1 MNTATHPL
9 KYRLLLVALALFF
22 PCMVL
27 AQSSGNFDL
36 SGKVQDAATNELM
49 SAVTVRLMK
58 KSDGKLTK
66 GTTTDMKGEFVMTG
80 LMPGDYR
87 LLISFVGYNSIEL
100 DVSLGKASKVNFGA
114 LKMIPNTTALKGVDV
129 TGRVRPIVLKQDTVE
144 FNAGA
149 FKVKSGANVEE
160 LLKKL
165 PGVEVDAEGNITY
178 NGERIEKIE
187 VDGRNF
193 FSNDPK
199 MTTRNLPSLMVDKVQ
214 VVDKQSDES
223 ILTGMDDGTRTKVL
237 NLSIKPDMKRGGV
250 ANINGGYGTRKRYA
264 GDMMINFFDKNARY
278 SLLGNFNNTEGVLA
292 GEGDRDARRIGFN
305 YETSIDK
312 KFEMVSEVRYD
323 GDNNNKSGRV
333 VRENLLGQ
341 DKRNIYNEDYIDLTR
356 RNDLSGITRIEW
368 KPDTLTTIFFTP
380 ELSWS
385 RSATE
390 SVQSFETRNQDND
403 LINKGVSKRSNDN
416 ADVSALAEVHFSR
429 KLNTKGRHLYL
440 GLEGRLSQSDGSGSN
455 VLTTDFAQPGKEDEK
470 IDQSLNSNGKSG
482 RLVLRSSYIEPL
494 SRLWA
499 LQVNYRLEAQYRKNL
514 REAFNK
520 DPNGEYTILD
530 EVYTRGSTSSFQN
543 HSLGLN
549 LRYKVDRSHITFG
562 MDARPSLATTV
573 STIGNKEVF
582 NKSRV
587 VWNYAPSVRIEYR
600 KSDSIMFNL
609 RYSGRISHASMEQLN
624 PAVVINSPLNKVV
637 GNPDL
642 LPSFSHSVRFM
653 GNYNSPRKKQSFG
666 IMGRLSFTDNAIVD
680 RRTVDPETGA
690 VQTTY
695 ENVSGVASVG
705 LGFMGSLPFGRTG
718 WSFFLSGRGGY
729 ERTKAYI
736 NNELNSA
743 HIFSPTLSPKLTW
756 RGDNLSISFGARGQW
771 QNVSNSVATNLDRT
785 ATNYS
790 LINEFNWSLPWGIE
804 LTSNVE
810 YTKKSGYSQEL
821 DTNICLWD
829 MSLGKS
835 FLKGNAATFEVSVFD
850 ILGQRNSFSRMIT
863 STSIT
868 DRTVNNI
875 STYALMTFKYRFNS
889 FGKDGSGRVS
899 DGARSRFG
907 GARGGRPPHTMPRR

>member
-1 MNTATHPL
+1 MNHSL
-9 KYRLLLVALALFF
+9 KHRLLLIVMPLIFPFVALA
-22 PCMVL
+22 
-27 AQSSGNFDL
+27 QSADGLEL
-36 SGKVQDAATNELM
+36 SGKILDAATDEPM
-49 SAVTVRLMK
+49 SVVTVRLVK
-58 KSDGKLTK
+58 KADGKLVK
-66 GTTTDMKGEFVMTG
+66 GATTDVSGGFAMTG
-80 LMPGDYR
+80 LPAGDYR
-87 LLISFVGYNSIEL
+87 LIISFVGYNNIES
-100 DVSLGKASKVNFGA
+100 DISLAKVKKTNLGT
-114 LKMIPNTTALKGVDV
+114 LKMFPNTTALKGVDV
-129 TGRVRPIVLKQDTVE
+129 TGRLRSIVLKQDTVE

-149 FKVKSGANVEE
+149 FKVRSGSNVEE

-223 ILTGMDDGTRTKVL
+223 ILTGMDDGSRTKVL
-237 NLSIKPDMKRGGV
+237 NLSIKPDMKKGLV
-250 ANINGGYGTRKRYA
+250 ANVNGGYGTQKRYA
-264 GDMMINFFDKNARY
+264 GDMMVNFFDKNARY

-305 YETSIDK
+305 YETSVDK
-312 KFEMVSEVRYD
+312 KFEMVSEIRYD
-323 GDNNNKSGRV
+323 GENNNKSGTV

-341 DKRNIYNEDYIDLTR
+341 GKRNIYNEDYMDLTR
-356 RNDLSGITRIEW
+356 RNDISGITRIEW
-368 KPDTLTTIFFTP
+368 KPDTMTTIYFTP

-385 RSATE
+385 RSSTE
-390 SVQSFETRNQDND
+390 SVQSFETHNQDNV
-403 LINKGVSKRSNDN
+403 LINKGASRRTNDN
-416 ADVSALAEVHFSR
+416 TDMSALAEVHFSR
-429 KLNTKGRHLYL
+429 NLNTKGRHLYL
-440 GLEGRLSQSDGSGSN
+440 GLEGRLNQSDGLGSN
-455 VLTTDFAQPGKEDEK
+455 LVSTDFSQAGKEDEK
-470 IDQSLNSNGKSG
+470 IDQSLNSDGKSG
-482 RLVLRSSYIEPL
+482 RFVLRSSYIEPL

-499 LQVNYRLEAQYRKNL
+499 LQVNYRLEAQYRKSL
-514 REAFNK
+514 REAYNK
-520 DPNGEYTILD
+520 DANGEYTILD

-600 KSDSIMFNL
+600 KSDSISFNL
-609 RYSGRISHASMEQLN
+609 RYNGRTAHASMEQLN

-653 GNYNSPRKKQSFG
+653 GNYNSPQKKQSFG

-695 ENVSGVASVG
+695 ENVSGVGG
-705 LGFMGSLPFGRTG
+705 LGFGFMGSLPFGRTG
-718 WSFFLSGRGGY
+718 WSFFLSGRGVY
-729 ERTKAYI
+729 EKTKAYI
-736 NNELNSA
+736 NDDLNIA
-743 HIFSPTLSPKLTW
+743 HILTPTLSPKLTW
-756 RGDNLSISFGARGQW
+756 KGDNLSISFGARGQW
-771 QNVSNSVATNLDRT
+771 NKVTNSVATNLDRT
-785 ATNYS
+785 ATDYA
-790 LINEFNWSLPWGIE
+790 LINEINWSLPWGIE

-810 YTKKSGYSQEL
+810 YTQKRGYSQEL

-835 FLKGNAATFEVSVFD
+835 FLKGNAATLEISVFD

-868 DRTVNNI
+868 DRTINNI
-875 STYALMTFKYRFNS
+875 NTYGLVTFKYRFNS
-889 FGKDGSGRVS
+889 FGKGDGGKGS
-899 DGARSRFG
+899 DMGARSGFG
-907 GARGGRPPHTMPRR
+907 GGRPGGPPRTMPRR

>member
-1 MNTATHPL
+1 MDAINFSL
-9 KYRLLLVALALFF
+9 KQRLLLVVLALLF
-22 PCMVL
+22 PYMGF
-27 AQSSGNFDL
+27 AQSPQNFEL
-36 SGKVQDAATNELM
+36 SGQVLDSATNELM
-49 SAVTVRLMK
+49 SAVTVRLVK
-58 KSDGKLTK
+58 KVDGKLVK
-66 GTTTDMKGEFVMTG
+66 GTTTDMQGRFVMTG
-80 LMPGDYR
+80 LSSGDYR
-87 LLISFVGYNSIEL
+87 LLISFVGYNSIES
-100 DVSLGKASKVNFGA
+100 DISLAKNLKTNVGV
-114 LKMIPNTTALKGVDV
+114 LKMSPNTTVLKGVEV
-129 TGRVRPIVLKQDTVE
+129 TESVRPIVLKQDTVE

-149 FKVKSGANVEE
+149 FKVRSGANVEE

-237 NLSIKPDMKRGGV
+237 NLSIKPDMKRGV
-250 ANINGGYGTRKRYA
+250 IANINGGYGTQERYA
-264 GDMMINFFDKNARY
+264 GDMMINFFNKNARY

-305 YETSIDK
+305 YETSVDK
-312 KFEMVSEVRYD
+312 KFEMVSEIRYD
-323 GDNNNKSGRV
+323 GENNNKSGTV
-333 VRENLLGQ
+333 MRENLLGQ
-341 DKRNIYNEDYIDLTR
+341 GKSNIYNENYMDLTR
-356 RNDLSGITRIEW
+356 KNEISGITRIEW

-380 ELSWS
+380 ELSWNS
-385 RSATE
+385 SATE
-390 SVQSFETRNQDND
+390 SVQTFETHNQDNE
-403 LINKGVSKRSNDN
+403 LINKGASKRTNDDTN
-416 ADVSALAEVHFSR
+416 VSALAEVHFSR
-429 KLNTKGRHLYL
+429 RLNTKGRHLYL
-440 GLEGRLSQSDGSGSN
+440 GFEGSLNQSEGQGTNLVS
-455 VLTTDFAQPGKEDEK
+455 TDFTQVAKDDEK
-470 IDQSLNSNGKSG
+470 VDQRLNSDEKSG
-482 RLVLRSSYIEPL
+482 RFVLRSSYIEPL
-494 SRLWA
+494 SNFWA
-499 LQVNYRLEAQYRKNL
+499 LQLNYRLEAQHRKTL

-520 DPNGEYTILD
+520 DSNGEYTVLD
-530 EVYTRGSTSSFQN
+530 EIYTRGSTNSFQN
-543 HSLGLN
+543 HSLGIN

-609 RYSGRISHASMEQLN
+609 RYQGRTSHASMEQLN
-624 PAVVINSPLNKVV
+624 PALVINSPLNKVV

-642 LPSFSHSVRFM
+642 LPAFSHSVRFM
-653 GNYNSPRKKQSFG
+653 GNYNSPQKKQSLG

-680 RRTVDPETGA
+680 RRTIDPETGA

-695 ENVSGVASVG
+695 ENVSGVVSGG

-718 WSFFLSGRGGY
+718 WSLFLSGRGDY
-729 ERTKAYI
+729 ERTKAYV
-736 NNELNSA
+736 NNELNAA
-743 HIFSPTLSPKLTW
+743 HIFTPSVSPKLTW
-756 RGDNLSISFGARGQW
+756 KGDNLSISFGARGLW
-771 QNVSNSVATNLDRT
+771 QKVSNSVTTSLDRT
-785 ATNYS
+785 ATSYS
-790 LINEFNWSLPWGIE
+790 LINEINWSLPWGIE
-804 LTSNVE
+804 LTSNVD

-821 DTNICLWD
+821 DTNILLWD

-835 FLKGNAATFEVSVFD
+835 FLKGNAATLEISVFD

-889 FGKDGSGRVS
+889 FGKGGSERTS
-899 DGARSRFG
+899 DMDTRSRLG
-907 GARGGRPPHTMPRR
+907 GARGGRPPYPPRR